1 MTTSIDAMCSILLVS
16 MVLSGTANADATM
29 TVAGF
34 RLDEGFPSSSS
45 NETSLIGPE
54 PIRTISPAFEGF
66 ASPGYYP
73 TGLTNAPCGR
83 MDVIGSPTPIPP
95 FHPDMPMYGTNSLGT
110 ILGPWEMRHVFNS
123 LNWICGDDRK
133 VAFER
138 RDGLTR
144 LTFETGLKIV
154 IDDTTGRILAP
165 PDLPS
170 VSDEELAE
178 LTWERMETSG
188 ELVKW
193 RTRLQETADA
203 GTILRRLS
211 EVRLDEILRVSDKA
225 FVAWRLV
232 EWPMSDNGS
241 FLRIV
246 HWVDVPSGEVI
257 SSREEYHSVPPI
269 ITTLP

>member
-1 MTTSIDAMCSILLVS
+1 MLRKTCKCQDWCLTMPQTPCFRRLHKRMRSREDGRRILPPDSTPLHPLKGD
-16 MVLSGTANADATM
+16 LSK
-29 TVAGF
+29 
-34 RLDEGFPSSSS
+34 
-45 NETSLIGPE
+45 
-54 PIRTISPAFEGF
+54 
-66 ASPGYYP
+66 
-73 TGLTNAPCGR
+73 
-83 MDVIGSPTPIPP
+83 
-95 FHPDMPMYGTNSLGT
+95 YGTNSLGT

-123 LNWICGDDRK
+123 LNGICGDDRK

-154 IDDTTGRILAP
+154 IDDTTGCILAP

-211 EVRLDEILRVSDKA
+211 EVRLDEIFRVSDKA

-232 EWPMSDNGS
+232 EWPIQDGGA
-241 FLRIV
+241 FVRIV
-246 HWVDVPSGEVI
+246 HWVDLPSGEIVAI
-257 SSREEYHSVPPI
+257 REERNSSPPV